1 VITPRI
7 NHIHDKALM
16 SITTQIQPKKR
27 FLLSQ
32 SSPCGKKTTS
42 RELED
47 AMNVVKTV
55 VVLLDLHI
63 IKESCDAVSGNTG
76 CSRIVDGDLAPHE

>member
-1 VITPRI
+1 
-7 NHIHDKALM
+7 M
-16 SITTQIQPKKR
+16 
-27 FLLSQ
+27 
-32 SSPCGKKTTS
+32 TS

-47 AMNVVKTV
+47 GMNVVKTV

>member
-1 VITPRI
+1 
-7 NHIHDKALM
+7 M
-16 SITTQIQPKKR
+16 SVTTQIQPRKR

-47 AMNVVKTV
+47 AMNVVKTI

-63 IKESCDAVSGNTG
+63 LRKAVMPLVEMLVVVGLLTG
-76 CSRIVDGDLAPHE
+76 I